1 MRTFGH
7 KMPLQ
12 NGSSPKFC
20 PSLLLI
26 YYTTAS
32 NSFGPTQLPLPRL
45 HQEATFQFVHGEMVW
60 WWWRYHPLTSS
71 VGVVKSQLGCHAW
84 ISVNDSISS
93 PRSAAARL
101 PVLSR
106 FQICQFLYRCYYYCC
121 SKVLSL
127 FIQTQQSAERVKTDV
142 WLTSSSFVICNL

>member
-45 HQEATFQFVHGEMVW
+45 HQEATFQFVHREMVW
-60 WWWRYHPLTSS
+60 WWRHHPLTSS
-71 VGVVKSQLGCHAW
+71 VGVVKAQLGCHAW
-84 ISVNDSISS
+84 ISVKSCKMIAHLHHGAPQSAATSCSFAISNLSISVS
-93 PRSAAARL
+93 ML
-101 PVLSR
+101 LLLL
-106 FQICQFLYRCYYYCC
+106 Q
-121 SKVLSL
+121 
-127 FIQTQQSAERVKTDV
+127 
-142 WLTSSSFVICNL
+142 